1 MKHIWTVLCQK
12 SVIDNET
19 NLISLI
25 DCLEEL
31 NLTMDMDKEPGN
43 TSEKIVI
50 PLNFQVA
57 SFWLI
62 EDKNLKK
69 LEIKI
74 ELNDPENNK
83 INEINNVFEL
93 KEDYLRYRTRIN
105 VQGMPIT
112 KSGRYLFKIYQIE
125 QGGISKC
132 VSEVPLDVKID
143 YKLPNLRNPKK

>member
-1 MKHIWTVLCQK
+1 MKHIWSILCQK

-31 NLTMDMDKEPGN
+31 NLTMDINKESN
-43 TSEKIVI
+43 QISEKRVI
-50 PLNFQVA
+50 PINFQIV

-62 EDKNLKK
+62 ENNDVKK

-74 ELNDPENNK
+74 ELHDPENNK
-83 INEINNVFEL
+83 INEINNIFEL
-93 KEDYLRYRTRIN
+93 KENYLRYRTRIN
-105 VQGMPIT
+105 VQGFPVT

-125 QGGISKC
+125 QGETLKC
-132 VSEVPLDVKID
+132 VSELPLDVKIN
-143 YKLPNLRNPKK
+143 YKLQNLENPKK